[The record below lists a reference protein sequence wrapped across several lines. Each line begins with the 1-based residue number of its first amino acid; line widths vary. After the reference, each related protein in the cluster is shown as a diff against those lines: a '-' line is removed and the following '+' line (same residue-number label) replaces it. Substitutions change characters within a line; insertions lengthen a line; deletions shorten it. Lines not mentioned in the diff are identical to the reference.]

1 MFNAIVEEEE
11 EKSDVEV
18 DDDKSKVLKEKL
30 AQSIEEIKSELKEE
44 LKESLKEISS
54 EHTTP
59 VPKEKKPIWTIGLF
73 GVVTSV
79 SLLFSA
85 ILALFVYL
93 NAIMGWFPGG
103 LFGESNFGDKF
114 YYYVAFEKLT
124 GAYPESSSFIRPT
137 WEFAGSITAQDFI
150 LIGVSGLFLFMTFIK
165 LELRGFKLFSTGEA
179 VENATE
185 GTEDVFG
192 SSKVLIF
199 GILIMYLLTVMGAFV
214 VDNRVVES
222 ETLILAPGESNLIEL
237 GDVHTISWQ
246 IKVKDMGE
254 NSSYSMLIMDEFNC
268 ERFKEGNSISS
279 LNSVDMWSKS
289 GLEASES
296 INPKRDVRETYC
308 AVMFSDV
315 NSESSM
321 ELTYKVNAQ

>member
-18 DDDKSKVLKEKL
+18 DDDKSKMLKEKL
-30 AQSIEEIKSELKEE
+30 AQSIEDIKSELKEE

-54 EHTTP
+54 EQAKP
-59 VPKEKKPIWTIGLF
+59 EPKEKKQIWTIGMF

-85 ILALFVYL
+85 LMALFVFF
-93 NAIMGWFPGG
+93 NAILGRFPGG

-114 YYYVAFEKLT
+114 YYYVAFEKMT

-137 WEFAGSITAQDFI
+137 WEFAGTLTVQDFI
-150 LIGVSGLFLFMTFIK
+150 LIGLSGLFLFITFIK

-179 VENATE
+179 VENASE
-185 GTEDVFG
+185 GTEEVFG

-199 GILIMYLLTVMGAFV
+199 GILIMYLMTVIGAFI

-237 GDVHTISWQ
+237 GEVHTISWQ
-246 IKVKDMGE
+246 IKVNDIGE
-254 NSSYSMLIMDEFNC
+254 NSSYSMFVMDEFNC
-268 ERFKEGNSISS
+268 ERFSEGNSISS
-279 LNSVDMWSKS
+279 LTSVDMWSKS
-289 GLEASES
+289 DLVASDA
-296 INPKRDVRETYC
+296 INPKRDARDNYC
-308 AVMFSDV
+308 ALLLSDV
-315 NSESSM
+315 NSEFPM

>member
-18 DDDKSKVLKEKL
+18 DDDKSKMLKEKL
-30 AQSIEEIKSELKEE
+30 AQSIEDIKSELKEE

-54 EHTTP
+54 ETSKP
-59 VPKEKKPIWTIGLF
+59 EPKEKKPIWTIGLF
-73 GVVTSV
+73 GVATSV

-85 ILALFVYL
+85 LMAIFVYF
-93 NAIMGWFPGG
+93 NAILGWFPGG

-114 YYYVAFEKLT
+114 YYYVFFEKMT

-137 WEFAGSITAQDFI
+137 WEFAGSLTIQDFL
-150 LIGVSGLFLFMTFIK
+150 LIGLSALFLFMTFIK

-179 VENATE
+179 VENASE

-192 SSKVLIF
+192 SSKILIF
-199 GILIMYLLTVMGAFV
+199 GILIMYLLTAAGAFV
-214 VDNRVVES
+214 VDNRIVES
-222 ETLILAPGESNLIEL
+222 NTIILAPGEDHLIEL
-237 GDVHTISWQ
+237 GVVHTISWQ
-246 IKVKDMGE
+246 IKVNDIGE
-254 NSSYSMLIMDEFNC
+254 NSSYSMLVLDEFNC
-268 ERFKEGNSISS
+268 ERFNDGNSISS

-289 GLEASES
+289 DLKVSDA
-296 INPKRDVRETYC
+296 INPKRDARDPYC
-308 AVMFSDV
+308 VLMLSDV
-315 NSESSM
+315 NSESPM